1 MARPQ
6 QGATKFLTQVIL
18 DKKAGGQSFIKL
30 LVTHSQST
38 YLTLCG

>member
-6 QGATKFLTQVIL
+6 QCATKFLTQVIL
-18 DKKAGGQSFIKL
+18 DKKAGGQSIKL